1 MTEYKVKTSKYYMWQ
16 KRTNSEMYLLQLSF
30 WILRR
35 NNVINVNYKHNKLL
49 QFEWIYSQNI
59 DEMETG
65 ENLDFKTLIVFNSK
79 VIPKIYSR
87 IRYTFLNMI
96 FTIDMFLRPKKRKEL
111 EDFCNDINKALR
123 EKHND

>member
-111 EDFCNDINKALR
+111 EDFCNDINKAFE
-123 EKHND
+123 EKTK